1 MAVYRSGHN
10 GVDLKSSVS
19 VKALVGS
26 NPTTAAIWIG
36 GVMVSQRIANPSWM
50 QVQSEFDSRSIRHPH
65 EQCGLIGEIKVESSN
80 PSCSRDKKG

>member
-26 NPTTAAIWIG
+26 NPTTAAKLGWMAR
-36 GVMVSQRIANPSWM
+36 VRVRTPTNRDRDVENP
-50 QVQSEFDSRSIRHPH
+50 V
-65 EQCGLIGEIKVESSN
+65 
-80 PSCSRDKKG
+80 